1 MWRVITDPEGFTGL
15 RSLGVDWSDDDDN
28 DDDDEEEEDEEDEEE
43 EEDEEDEDKMM
54 MIMGSC
60 GMWSGISGW

>member
-15 RSLGVDWSDDDDN
+15 RSLGVDCKDDDDN
-28 DDDDEEEEDEEDEEE
+28 DDYDEEEDEED
-43 EEDEEDEDKMM
+43 DEDKMM

-60 GMWSGISGW
+60 GIGSGISGW

>member
-15 RSLGVDWSDDDDN
+15 RSLGVDCNDDDDN
-28 DDDDEEEEDEEDEEE
+28 DDDDDEEEDEEDEDE
-43 EEDEEDEDKMM
+43 EEDEDKMM

-60 GMWSGISGW
+60 GICSGISGW